1 MQRSNKV
8 RLIFKKIN
16 SSQKT
21 IPKICRYWNQ
31 QRINKE
37 AVKNMFKDL
46 EVKIVIIS
54 EEMMESNR
62 KKKKLQKE
70 PNEAFSQI
78 NKILEFKNALLKKGL
93 ANLKKNQQKLLNMNN
108 REKRDF

>member
-1 MQRSNKV
+1 MQRSNKI
-8 RLIFKKIN
+8 RLILKKIN
-16 SSQKT
+16 SSQKA
-21 IPKICRYWNQ
+21 IPKIYRYWNQ

-62 KKKKLQKE
+62 KKR
-70 PNEAFSQI
+70 NCR
-78 NKILEFKNALLKKGL
+78 
-93 ANLKKNQQKLLNMNN
+93 KNQMKLSHRLIKYWN
-108 REKRDF
+108 